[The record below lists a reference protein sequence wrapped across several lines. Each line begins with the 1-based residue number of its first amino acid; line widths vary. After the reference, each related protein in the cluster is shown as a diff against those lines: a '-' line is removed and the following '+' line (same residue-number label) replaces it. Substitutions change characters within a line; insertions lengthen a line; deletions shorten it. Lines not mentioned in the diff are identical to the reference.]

1 MTAIDG
7 AAAPGR
13 PAPNTPRRELAL
25 LLRSRREGLQPADVG
40 LPPGSR
46 RRTRGLR
53 REEVA
58 QLAGVSATYYTFLEQ
73 ARDVRPSPAVLDAL
87 ARALRLSPVERD
99 QIHVLAHQRLPV
111 DDDGGEAAA
120 EVLAPGMADLVARL
134 DPHPTYVKGRRADVL
149 AANRAARAL
158 FTDWPARPPEDRN
171 MLWWVFTA
179 PEARQVYVEWEREA
193 HAVLARFRLVAA
205 RRPDDPAFAD
215 LIARLHD
222 ASPEVRRWWPRHE
235 VLPMAGGTKRL
246 RHPAAGEML
255 LRHVVLEVADHPDQR
270 LVTFSLDDAAGG
282 DACLAALA
290 ATVPRRDPPW

>member
-1 MTAIDG
+1 VTAVD
-7 AAAPGR
+7 
-13 PAPNTPRRELAL
+13 TPRRELAQ

-73 ARDVRPSPAVLDAL
+73 ARDVRPSPEVLDAL

-99 QIHVLAHQRLPV
+99 QLHVLAHRRVPV
-111 DDDGGEAAA
+111 ADGGGPDET
-120 EVLAPGMADLVARL
+120 LAPGLADLVARL
-134 DPHPTYVKGRRADVL
+134 DPQPTYVKGRRTDVL

-158 FTDWPARPPEDRN
+158 FTDWAERPPDDRN
-171 MLWWVFTA
+171 LLWWVFTA
-179 PEARQVYVEWEREA
+179 PEAREVYVEWEREA
-193 HAVLARFRLVAA
+193 QGVLARFRLVAA

-215 LIARLHD
+215 LVARLHD

-235 VLPMAGGTKRL
+235 VAPIAGGTKRL
-246 RHPAAGEML
+246 RHPAAGEMV
-255 LRHVVLEVADHPDQR
+255 LRHVVLEVADRRDQR
-270 LVTFSLDDAAGG
+270 LVTYSPADPGG
-282 DACLAALA
+282 DARLAGLA